1 MWLSLW
7 SLQLQVQCFFWTINL
22 LCFLLFFFLCWK
34 IHCIRATTES
44 RVLLVNSVNSPIKK
58 YSDFTHTD
66 LFQIVVLGIQMI
78 CSHLLY
84 VLVAI
89 FILIV
94 QPWYT
99 CYDMFSCHLIISDEN
114 HSYPPVGGGFIY
126 PRMYFVFEHQIN
138 YKTLSPII
146 AMHLSSDSNC
156 TSFPCKSKVEGEN
169 IIASYLSLEG

>member
-1 MWLSLW
+1 MVLMVDLW
-7 SLQLQVQCFFWTINL
+7 IKIFGCGYHCGACSFRYNVFSGPLTCFA
-22 LCFLLFFFLCWK
+22 FF
-34 IHCIRATTES
+34 CIRATTES

-126 PRMYFVFEHQIN
+126 PRMYFVFEHLKWITKL
-138 YKTLSPII
+138 Y
-146 AMHLSSDSNC
+146 HL
-156 TSFPCKSKVEGEN
+156 
-169 IIASYLSLEG
+169 